1 MDNDQQPAHDDEQ
14 DELAPK
20 RSMRDRRRKSAPPA
34 PSTHDGTDEP
44 GADAEADQRAIEEEF
59 WNKK

>member
-1 MDNDQQPAHDDEQ
+1 MDDEQ
-14 DELAPK
+14 EPEPDQPVAK
-20 RSMRDRRRKSAPPA
+20 RTMRDRLFQRSASPQ
-34 PSTHDGTDEP
+34 PSDADKPDDEP